1 MKVCRQGV
9 IKMKKILVGSL
20 LVLLSLTSFAETAEE
35 KGLAIAIE
43 GDKRGEGFGDS
54 KVKLTMVLLDAKG
67 RETSRDMRVKSL
79 EGIAGAGDKSLM
91 VFDTPKDQKGVAMLT
106 FTHKTESDDQWLY
119 LPALKRVKKISSRNK
134 SGPFV
139 GSEFA
144 FEDISSQEV
153 EKYTYKYLRDEVV
166 NGMDCFVVESDPV
179 DKYSG
184 YTRRIAFIDKAE
196 YRAVKIDFYDRKNSL
211 LKTMENKGYKQYL
224 GQYWYPDVS
233 TMTNHQTGKLT
244 RLEYGNY
251 EFKVGL
257 KAKQFSKNS
266 LKRAK

>member
-1 MKVCRQGV
+1 
-9 IKMKKILVGSL
+9 MKKILIGAL
-20 LVLLSLTSFAETAEE
+20 LAATALTGFAQTPEE

-43 GDKRGEGFGDS
+43 GDKRGEGFVDS
-54 KVKLTMVLLDAKG
+54 KVKLKMVLIDAKG
-67 RETSRDMRVKSL
+67 RESTRDMRVKTM
-79 EGIAGAGDKSLM
+79 EGQADGGDKSLM

-106 FTHKTESDDQWLY
+106 FTHKTKSDDQWLY

-153 EKYTYKYLRDEVV
+153 EKYTYKYLRDETID
-166 NGMDCFVVESDPV
+166 GQDCYVVESDPV

-184 YTRRIAFIDKAE
+184 YKRRVAWIDKE
-196 YRAVKIDFYDRKNSL
+196 HYRALKIDFYDRKNSH
-211 LKTMENKGYKQYL
+211 LKTLKNSEFKLYL
-224 GQYWYPDVS
+224 DKYWYPS
-233 TMTNHQTGKLT
+233 LSEMTNHQTGKAT
-244 RLEYGNY
+244 RLVY
-251 EFKVGL
+251 EDYSFKVGL
-257 KAKQFSKNS
+257 KSKQFTKNS

>member
-1 MKVCRQGV
+1 MKN
-9 IKMKKILVGSL
+9 ILVGSL
-20 LVLLSLTSFAETAEE
+20 LVLMSLTSFAETAEE

-43 GDKRGEGFGDS
+43 GDKRGTGFGDS
-54 KVKLTMVLLDAKG
+54 KVALTMVLLDSKG

-79 EGIAGAGDKSLM
+79 EGVGESGDKSLM
-91 VFDTPKDQKGVAMLT
+91 IFDTPKDQKGVAMLT
-106 FTHKTESDDQWLY
+106 FTHKVEADDQWLF

-166 NGMDCFVVESDPV
+166 NGMDSFVVESDPV

-184 YTRRIAFIDKAE
+184 YTRRVAFIDKTE

-211 LKTMENKGYKQYL
+211 LKTMENSGYQQYL
-224 GQYWYPDVS
+224 GKFWYPNLS
-233 TMTNHQTGKLT
+233 KMTNHQTGKIT

-257 KAKQFSKNS
+257 QDKEFTKNS